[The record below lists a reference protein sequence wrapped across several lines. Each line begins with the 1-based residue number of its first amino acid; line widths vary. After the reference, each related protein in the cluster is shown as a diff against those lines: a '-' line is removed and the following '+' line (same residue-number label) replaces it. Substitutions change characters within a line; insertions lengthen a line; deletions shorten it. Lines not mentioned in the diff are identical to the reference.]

1 MEKQFSKSL
10 TEVPNWALFFL
21 LYWKDFMNPTDRLT
35 ELFMRFPGI
44 GPKQAKRF
52 VYFLLREHSHYK
64 EQLIKALED
73 LKFTGKQCEKCFRF
87 YGDRNRDPK
96 KTLCDICAS
105 ASRDTSIIMIVEKEL
120 DLDAIEKTGSY
131 NGLYF
136 ILGGLVPPLTEK
148 PSELIRI
155 RELTSY
161 IHSGIKDETMKEII
175 FALPVTD
182 YGDTTTEYIEKTI
195 KQIVGVEKINLSH
208 LARGLSSGLE
218 LEYVDKDTF
227 KQALDRRN

>member
-1 MEKQFSKSL
+1 
-10 TEVPNWALFFL
+10 
-21 LYWKDFMNPTDRLT
+21 MNATDRLT

-52 VYFLLREHSHYK
+52 VYFLLREHSHFK
-64 EQLIKALED
+64 EQLIKALEE
-73 LKFTGKQCEKCFRF
+73 LKFTGKQCEKCYRYF
-87 YGDRNRDPK
+87 GDRNAQTAK
-96 KTLCDICAS
+96 VFCDICDTV
-105 ASRDTSIIMIVEKEL
+105 SRDQSELMIVEKEL
-120 DLDAIEKTGSY
+120 DLDAVEKTGSY

-148 PSELIRI
+148 PSEIIRI
-155 RELTSY
+155 RELTSR
-161 IHSGIKDETMKEII
+161 IHSAIESNTLKEII

-195 KQIVGVEKINLSH
+195 KQIVGIEKIKLSH

-218 LEYVDKDTF
+218 LEYVDKATF
-227 KQALDRRN
+227 KSALDRRN

>member
-1 MEKQFSKSL
+1 MK
-10 TEVPNWALFFL
+10 A
-21 LYWKDFMNPTDRLT
+21 TDKLT

-52 VYFLLREHSHYK
+52 VYFLLREHSHFK
-64 EQLIKALED
+64 EQLITALEE

-87 YGDRNRDPK
+87 FGDKSLDTK
-96 KTLCDICAS
+96 KTLCDICATD
-105 ASRDTSIIMIVEKEL
+105 SRDQSILMVVEKEL
-120 DLDAIEKTGSY
+120 DMDAIEKTGSY

-148 PSELIRI
+148 PSEIIRI
-155 RELTSY
+155 RELTSRT
-161 IHSGIKDETMKEII
+161 HAELTEKTLSEII

-182 YGDTTTEYIEKTI
+182 YGDTTTDYIEKTI
-195 KQIVGVEKINLSH
+195 KQIVGIEKIKFTH

-218 LEYVDKDTF
+218 LEYVDRATF
-227 KQALDRRN
+227 KSAFDRRN

>member
-1 MEKQFSKSL
+1 
-10 TEVPNWALFFL
+10 
-21 LYWKDFMNPTDRLT
+21 MNATDRLT

-64 EQLIKALED
+64 EQLIKALEE
-73 LKFTGKQCEKCFRF
+73 LKFTGKQCEKCYRF
-87 YGDRNRDPK
+87 FGDKRAEARA
-96 KTLCDICAS
+96 LCDICDNE
-105 ASRDTSIIMIVEKEL
+105 SRNQQEIMIVEKEL
-120 DLDAIEKTGSY
+120 DMDAVEKTGSY

-136 ILGGLVPPLTEK
+136 ILGGLVPPLADK

-155 RELTSY
+155 RELTNR
-161 IHSGIKDETMKEII
+161 IHAAIKNKTLTEII

-182 YGDTTTEYIEKTI
+182 YGDTTTEYVEKTI
-195 KQIVGVEKINLSH
+195 RQIVGIDQITLSH

-218 LEYVDKDTF
+218 LEYVDRETF
-227 KQALDRRN
+227 KSALERRN

>member
-1 MEKQFSKSL
+1 
-10 TEVPNWALFFL
+10 
-21 LYWKDFMNPTDRLT
+21 MNPTDRLT

-52 VYFLLREHSHYK
+52 VYFLLREHSQYK
-64 EQLIKALED
+64 EQLIKALEE

-87 YGDRNRDPK
+87 YGDRNADPK

-105 ASRDTSIIMIVEKEL
+105 LSRDASIIMIVEKEL

-161 IHSGIKDETMKEII
+161 VHTGITDETMKEII

-195 KQIVGVEKINLSH
+195 KQIVGVEKLKLSH

>member
-1 MEKQFSKSL
+1 
-10 TEVPNWALFFL
+10 
-21 LYWKDFMNPTDRLT
+21 MNPTDRLT

-64 EQLIKALED
+64 EQLIKALEE

-87 YGDRNRDPK
+87 YGDRNADPA
-96 KTLCDICAS
+96 KTICDICS
-105 ASRDTSIIMIVEKEL
+105 SVSRDQHIIMIVEKEL

-148 PSELIRI
+148 PTELIRI
-155 RELTSY
+155 RELTTY
-161 IHSGIKDETMKEII
+161 IHTGISEGTLTEVI

-195 KQIVGVEKINLSH
+195 KQIVGIEKVKLTH

-218 LEYVDKDTF
+218 LEYVDRNTF
-227 KQALDRRN
+227 RSALEGRD

>member
-1 MEKQFSKSL
+1 MK
-10 TEVPNWALFFL
+10 PI
-21 LYWKDFMNPTDRLT
+21 DRLT

-52 VYFLLREHSHYK
+52 VYFLLREHSNFK
-64 EQLIKALED
+64 EQLMQALDE
-73 LKFTGKQCEKCFRF
+73 LKFTGKQCTKCFSYF
-87 YGDRNRDPK
+87 GDKTKNNKKILCDVCENANRDQS
-96 KTLCDICAS
+96 LLM
-105 ASRDTSIIMIVEKEL
+105 IIEKEL
-120 DLDAIEKTGSY
+120 DLDAVEKTGSY

-136 ILGGLVPPLTEK
+136 IIGGLIPPLTEK

-155 RELTSY
+155 RELTTR
-161 IHSGIKDETMKEII
+161 IHTDISDKKLSEII

-195 KQIVGVEKINLSH
+195 KQINGINGVKLSH

-218 LEYVDKDTF
+218 LEYVDRNTF
-227 KQALDRRN
+227 KSAFEHRA

>member
-1 MEKQFSKSL
+1 
-10 TEVPNWALFFL
+10 
-21 LYWKDFMNPTDRLT
+21 MNPTDRLT

-64 EQLIKALED
+64 EQLIKALEE
-73 LKFTGKQCEKCFRF
+73 LKFTGRQCEKCFRF
-87 YGDRNRDPK
+87 YGDK
-96 KTLCDICAS
+96 HAQVSMLCDICS
-105 ASRDTSIIMIVEKEL
+105 SSSRETGIVMIVEKEL

-148 PSELIRI
+148 PSEIIRI
-155 RELTSY
+155 RELTTY
-161 IHSGIKDETMKEII
+161 IHLGIKEESLSEII

-195 KQIVGVEKINLSH
+195 KQIVNIEKVTLTH

-218 LEYVDKDTF
+218 LEYVDRDTF

>member
-1 MEKQFSKSL
+1 
-10 TEVPNWALFFL
+10 
-21 LYWKDFMNPTDRLT
+21 MNPTDRLT

-52 VYFLLREHSHYK
+52 VYFLLREHSNYK
-64 EQLIKALED
+64 QELIRTLEE
-73 LKFTGKQCEKCFRF
+73 LKFTGKQCEKCFRY
-87 YGDRNRDPK
+87 YGDKNTDPK
-96 KTLCDICAS
+96 KTLCEICAS
-105 ASRDTSIIMIVEKEL
+105 VSREHGTVMIVEKEL

-136 ILGGLVPPLTEK
+136 ILGGLVPPLSDK
-148 PSELIRI
+148 PSEIIRI

-161 IHSGIKDETMKEII
+161 IHKGIGDDSLREII

-182 YGDTTTEYIEKTI
+182 YGDTTTEYVEKTI
-195 KQIVGVEKINLSH
+195 KQIVNIDSIKLSH

-227 KQALDRRN
+227 RQALDRRN

>member
-1 MEKQFSKSL
+1 
-10 TEVPNWALFFL
+10 
-21 LYWKDFMNPTDRLT
+21 MNPTDRLT

-52 VYFLLREHSHYK
+52 VYFLLREHVQYK
-64 EQLIKALED
+64 EQLIKALEE
-73 LKFTGKQCEKCFRF
+73 LKFTGKQCEKCFRY
-87 YGDRNRDPK
+87 YGDRNADPA
-96 KTLCDICAS
+96 KTLCDICS
-105 ASRDTSIIMIVEKEL
+105 SSSREHSTIMILEKEL

-155 RELTSY
+155 RELTTY
-161 IHSGIKDETMKEII
+161 IHAGITGETLSEII

-195 KQIVGVEKINLSH
+195 KQIVGVDKVNLTH

-218 LEYVDKDTF
+218 LEYVDRDTF
-227 KQALDRRN
+227 RSALDRRN

>member
-1 MEKQFSKSL
+1 
-10 TEVPNWALFFL
+10 
-21 LYWKDFMNPTDRLT
+21 MNPADRLT

-64 EQLIKALED
+64 EQLIKALEE

-87 YGDRNRDPK
+87 YGDKHFDQKN
-96 KTLCDICAS
+96 TLCDICS
-105 ASRDTSIIMIVEKEL
+105 SESRDHSIVMIVEKEL

-148 PSELIRI
+148 PTELIRI

-161 IHSGIKDETMKEII
+161 IHSGIIAESLTEVI

-182 YGDTTTEYIEKTI
+182 YGDTTTEYVEKTV
-195 KQIVGVEKINLSH
+195 KQIVGIEKVKLTH

-218 LEYVDKDTF
+218 LEYVDKNTF
-227 KQALDRRN
+227 KSALDHRV

>member
-1 MEKQFSKSL
+1 
-10 TEVPNWALFFL
+10 
-21 LYWKDFMNPTDRLT
+21 MNATDRLT

-52 VYFLLREHSHYK
+52 VYYLLREHSHFK
-64 EQLIKALED
+64 EQLIKALEE
-73 LKFTGKQCEKCFRF
+73 LKFTGKQCEMCFRYF
-87 YGDRNRDPK
+87 GDKNPNLEK
-96 KTLCDICAS
+96 KTCDICADTT
-105 ASRDTSIIMIVEKEL
+105 RDSSTLMLLEKEL
-120 DLDAIEKTGSY
+120 DMDAIEKTSSY
-131 NGLYF
+131 HGLYF

-155 RELTSY
+155 RELTSR
-161 IHSGIKDETMKEII
+161 IHASLEDDPTTPPATTGHGSLKEVI

-182 YGDTTTEYIEKTI
+182 YGDTTTDYVEKTI
-195 KQIVGVEKINLSH
+195 KQIVGIEKIQLTH

-227 KQALDRRN
+227 SSALERRQ

>member
-1 MEKQFSKSL
+1 
-10 TEVPNWALFFL
+10 
-21 LYWKDFMNPTDRLT
+21 
-35 ELFMRFPGI
+35 MRFPGI

-64 EQLIKALED
+64 EQLIKTLEE

-87 YGDRNRDPK
+87 YGDRNHNAGHS
-96 KTLCDICAS
+96 LCDICS
-105 ASRDTSIIMIVEKEL
+105 STSRENSILMILEKEL

-136 ILGGLVPPLTEK
+136 ILGGLVPPLSDK
-148 PSELIRI
+148 PTELIRI

-161 IHSGIKDETMKEII
+161 IHKEISGGLLREII

-182 YGDTTTEYIEKTI
+182 YGDTTTEYVEKTI
-195 KQIVGVEKINLSH
+195 KQIVGIETVILTH

-227 KQALDRRN
+227 KSALERRN

>member
-1 MEKQFSKSL
+1 
-10 TEVPNWALFFL
+10 
-21 LYWKDFMNPTDRLT
+21 MNATDRLT

-52 VYFLLREHSHYK
+52 VYFLLREHSHFK
-64 EQLIKALED
+64 EQLIKALEE
-73 LKFTGKQCEKCFRF
+73 LKFTGKQCEKCYRF
-87 YGDRNRDPK
+87 FGDKNAQK
-96 KTLCDICAS
+96 EKVLCSICDTN
-105 ASRDTSIIMIVEKEL
+105 SRDQSLLMIVEKEL
-120 DLDAIEKTGSY
+120 DLDAVEKTGSY

-148 PSELIRI
+148 PSEIIRI
-155 RELTSY
+155 RELTNR
-161 IHSGIKDETMKEII
+161 IHNDIDSKVLSEVI

-195 KQIVGVEKINLSH
+195 KQIVGIEKIKLSH

-218 LEYVDKDTF
+218 LEYVDKATF
-227 KQALDRRN
+227 KSALDRRN

>member
-1 MEKQFSKSL
+1 
-10 TEVPNWALFFL
+10 
-21 LYWKDFMNPTDRLT
+21 MNATDRLT

-64 EQLIKALED
+64 EQLITALQE
-73 LKFTGKQCEKCFRF
+73 LKFTGKQCHSCFRYF
-87 YGDRNRDPK
+87 GDNNPDSKKTICSICENNNRDK
-96 KTLCDICAS
+96 KTM
-105 ASRDTSIIMIVEKEL
+105 MIVEKEL

-155 RELTSY
+155 RELVSRVY
-161 IHSGIKDETMKEII
+161 DGIENETLSEVI

-182 YGDTTTEYIEKTI
+182 YGDVTREYVEKTLNQVVGI
-195 KQIVGVEKINLSH
+195 KNIKMST

-218 LEYVDKDTF
+218 LEYVDRDTF
-227 KQALDRRN
+227 KSALERRQ

>member
-1 MEKQFSKSL
+1 
-10 TEVPNWALFFL
+10 
-21 LYWKDFMNPTDRLT
+21 MNPTDRLT

-64 EQLIKALED
+64 EQLIKALEE
-73 LKFTGKQCEKCFRF
+73 LKFTGKQCETCFRF
-87 YGDRNRDPK
+87 YGDRSADPK

-148 PSELIRI
+148 PSEIIRI

-161 IHSGIKDETMKEII
+161 IHTGITDDTMKEII

-195 KQIVGVEKINLSH
+195 KQIVGIQKINLSH

-218 LEYVDKDTF
+218 IEYVDKDTF
-227 KQALDRRN
+227 TQALDRRN

>member
-1 MEKQFSKSL
+1 
-10 TEVPNWALFFL
+10 
-21 LYWKDFMNPTDRLT
+21 MNPTDRLT

-64 EQLIKALED
+64 EQLIKVLEE
-73 LKFTGKQCEKCFRF
+73 LKSTGKQCEKCYRY
-87 YGDRNRDPK
+87 YGDRNINQNS
-96 KTLCDICAS
+96 TLCDICS
-105 ASRDTSIIMIVEKEL
+105 SPSREHSVMMIVEKEL

-136 ILGGLVPPLTEK
+136 ILGGLIPPLTEK
-148 PSELIRI
+148 PSEIIRI
-155 RELTSY
+155 RELTSAL
-161 IHSGIKDETMKEII
+161 HHGITSKSISEVI

-182 YGDTTTEYIEKTI
+182 YGDTTTEYIEKTV
-195 KQIVGVEKINLSH
+195 KQIVGIDTLKLSH

-218 LEYVDKDTF
+218 LEYVDKTTF
-227 KQALDRRN
+227 TQALDRRN

>member
-1 MEKQFSKSL
+1 
-10 TEVPNWALFFL
+10 
-21 LYWKDFMNPTDRLT
+21 MNPTDRLT

-52 VYFLLREHSHYK
+52 VYFLLREHTNYK
-64 EQLIKALED
+64 EQLIKSLEE
-73 LKFTGKQCEKCFRF
+73 LKFTGKQCERCFRY
-87 YGDRNRDPK
+87 YGDRNANQK
-96 KTLCDICAS
+96 NTLCDLCS
-105 ASRDTSIIMIVEKEL
+105 SNSRENSLVMIIEKEL

-131 NGLYF
+131 NGVYF

-155 RELTSY
+155 RELTTY
-161 IHSGIKDETMKEII
+161 IHSGIRDETITEII
-175 FALPVTD
+175 FALPMTD

-195 KQIVGVEKINLSH
+195 RQIVGIEKVNLSH

-218 LEYVDKDTF
+218 LEYVDRDTF

>member
-1 MEKQFSKSL
+1 
-10 TEVPNWALFFL
+10 
-21 LYWKDFMNPTDRLT
+21 MNPTDRLT

-52 VYFLLREHSHYK
+52 VYFLLREHAQYK
-64 EQLIKALED
+64 EQLIKALEE
-73 LKFTGKQCEKCFRF
+73 LKFTGKQCEKCFRY
-87 YGDRNRDPK
+87 YGDRNADPK
-96 KTLCDICAS
+96 KTLCDICS
-105 ASRDTSIIMIVEKEL
+105 SSSRETSTIMILEKEL

-161 IHSGIKDETMKEII
+161 VHTGITDGSLSEIV

-182 YGDTTTEYIEKTI
+182 YGDTTTEYVEKTI
-195 KQIVGVEKINLSH
+195 KQIVGVERIKLTH
-208 LARGLSSGLE
+208 LGRGLSSGLE
-218 LEYVDKDTF
+218 LEYVDRDTF

>member
-1 MEKQFSKSL
+1 
-10 TEVPNWALFFL
+10 
-21 LYWKDFMNPTDRLT
+21 MNATDRLT

-64 EQLIKALED
+64 EQLIKALEE
-73 LKFTGKQCEKCFRF
+73 LKFTGKQCEKCYRF
-87 YGDRNRDPK
+87 FGDKNAQTAK
-96 KTLCDICAS
+96 VFCDICDNL
-105 ASRDTSIIMIVEKEL
+105 SRDQSQLMIVEKEL
-120 DLDAIEKTGSY
+120 DLDAVEKTGSY

-155 RELTSY
+155 RELTNR
-161 IHSGIKDETMKEII
+161 IHSALGSEELKEII

-182 YGDTTTEYIEKTI
+182 YGDTTTEYVEKTV
-195 KQIVGVEKINLSH
+195 KQIVGIEKILMSH

-218 LEYVDKDTF
+218 LEYVDRDTF
-227 KQALDRRN
+227 KSALDRRN

>member
-1 MEKQFSKSL
+1 
-10 TEVPNWALFFL
+10 
-21 LYWKDFMNPTDRLT
+21 MNPTDRLT

-64 EQLIKALED
+64 EQLIKTLEE
-73 LKFTGKQCEKCFRF
+73 LKFTGKQCEKCYRF
-87 YGDRNRDPK
+87 FGDRNAQLSKP
-96 KTLCDICAS
+96 LCGICDTQ
-105 ASRDTSIIMIVEKEL
+105 SRDHFQLMIIEKEL
-120 DLDAIEKTGSY
+120 DLDAVEKTGSY

-155 RELTSY
+155 RELTNR
-161 IHSGIKDETMKEII
+161 IHSGITDETLSEII

-182 YGDTTTEYIEKTI
+182 YGDVTAEYVEKTI
-195 KQIVGVEKINLSH
+195 KQIVGIEKVTLTH

-218 LEYVDKDTF
+218 LEYVDRDTF
-227 KQALDRRN
+227 KSALERRN

>member
-1 MEKQFSKSL
+1 
-10 TEVPNWALFFL
+10 
-21 LYWKDFMNPTDRLT
+21 MNPTDRLT

-52 VYFLLREHSHYK
+52 VYYLLRENSHYK
-64 EQLIKALED
+64 EQLIKTLEE

-87 YGDRNRDPK
+87 YGDKNADQK
-96 KTLCDICAS
+96 KTLCDICS
-105 ASRDTSIIMIVEKEL
+105 SSSRDSSIVMIVEKEL

-148 PSELIRI
+148 PSEIIRI
-155 RELTSY
+155 RELTASV
-161 IHSGIKDETMKEII
+161 HLGISSNVLKEII

-182 YGDTTTEYIEKTI
+182 YGDTTTEYVEKTI
-195 KQIVGVEKINLSH
+195 KQIVGINTIKLSH

-218 LEYVDKDTF
+218 LEYVDRNTF
-227 KQALDRRN
+227 AQAFDRRN